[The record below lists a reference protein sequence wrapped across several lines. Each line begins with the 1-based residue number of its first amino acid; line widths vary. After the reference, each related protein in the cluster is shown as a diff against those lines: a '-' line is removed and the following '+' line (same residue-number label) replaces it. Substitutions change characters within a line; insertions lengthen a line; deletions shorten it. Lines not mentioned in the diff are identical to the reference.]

1 VHRWHLLAVATT
13 AVVGA
18 AGLGFA
24 LGADVST
31 DQEMELTAAPGA
43 GLTAPQYSFTVQAA
57 PVQGLYPGA
66 VRQLRLTLTNPYT
79 FDLLVTGMHADL
91 VGTSRPGC
99 DPVSTNLEVQPYTG
113 ELPVGVKAEDS
124 AEGGVVPLHMPNS
137 VADDCQRATFTI
149 KRSADA
155 MRAER

>member
-1 VHRWHLLAVATT
+1 MHRWQMLAVAAT

-24 LGADVST
+24 LHVESAT

-43 GLTAPQYSFTVQAA
+43 DLGAPQYTFTVRAT
-57 PVQGLYPGA
+57 PVEGLYPGA

-91 VGTSRPGC
+91 VGTSQPGC
-99 DPVSTNLEVQPYTG
+99 HPVATNLEVKPYTG
-113 ELPVGVKAEDS
+113 DLPVDVKAEDS
-124 AEGGVVPLHMPNS
+124 AEAGAVPLHMPNS
-137 VADDCQRATFTI
+137 VANDCQRATFTI
-149 KRSADA
+149 KLSADA
-155 MRAER
+155 MRATR

>member
-1 VHRWHLLAVATT
+1 MHRWQMLAVATT

-24 LGADVST
+24 LNVDGST
-31 DQEMELTAAPGA
+31 DQEMELTAAPA
-43 GLTAPQYSFTVQAA
+43 TDVHASQYSFTVQAT
-57 PVQGLYPGA
+57 PVEGLYPGA

-99 DPVSTNLEVQPYTG
+99 DPVSTNLEVRPYTG
-113 ELPVGVKAEDS
+113 ELPVGVEAEDS
-124 AEGGVVPLHMPNS
+124 AEAGTVPLHMPNS
-137 VADDCQRATFTI
+137 VVDDCQRATFTI
-149 KRSADA
+149 RLSADA
-155 MRAER
+155 MRAEQ

>member
-1 VHRWHLLAVATT
+1 MHRWQMLAVATT

-24 LGADVST
+24 LNVDGST

-43 GLTAPQYSFTVQAA
+43 AASPYSFTVQAT
-57 PVQGLYPGA
+57 PVEGLYPGA

-99 DPVSTNLEVQPYTG
+99 DPVSTNLEVRPYTG
-113 ELPVGVKAEDS
+113 ELPVGVEAEDS
-124 AEGGVVPLHMPNS
+124 AEAGTVPLHMPNS
-137 VADDCQRATFTI
+137 VVDDCQRATFTI
-149 KRSADA
+149 RLSADA
-155 MRAER
+155 MRAEQ